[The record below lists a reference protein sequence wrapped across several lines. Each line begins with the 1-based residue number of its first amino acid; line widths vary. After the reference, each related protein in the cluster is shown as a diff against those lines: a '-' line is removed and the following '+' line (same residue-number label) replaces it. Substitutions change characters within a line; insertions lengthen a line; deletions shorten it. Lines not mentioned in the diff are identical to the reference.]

1 MFPFGWIRHVTHP
14 TSESLPARAPAA
26 PTLLPK
32 NVHMLGAGG
41 AGLSGAARLLAEA
54 GHRVTGHD
62 RESSPF
68 TEALG
73 GMGVTVRLGASDA
86 DHLPVDAELV
96 ARSAAISDDDPQ
108 VVAARSRGL
117 EVIKYAE
124 LLGRL
129 CPTDR
134 TLAVAGTH
142 GKTTTTWMLHE
153 ALEAAGGPAPGTLV
167 GGLHQARGVNAISPD
182 RGGWFAVEACEYD
195 RSFLQLS
202 PFGAAVT
209 NFEEDH
215 LDCYGTL
222 AELERSF
229 CRFVERASAEGLVVL
244 GADVPASLREAA
256 RGRVWS
262 MGEELELDLLGQQR
276 GYFRFQVRGP
286 GWETPEVQLS
296 VPGRF
301 NVDDAAI
308 AIALAVGCAGVSP
321 AAAAR
326 GVAEFPGAARRF
338 ERWGEPGGVPFV
350 HDYAHHPT
358 ELRVTIEAAR
368 RAFPGRRLEVLFQ
381 PHQASRTARH
391 MEGFVEALRGCDRV
405 VVADVYGA
413 RRHIDRIEGA
423 DAATLASKLRRAG
436 VDASAGGPPAE
447 AGARFVEDLS
457 QHAAAL
463 VMGAGDIDTLK
474 PDLLDAVA
482 LRFPSGS

>member
-1 MFPFGWIRHVTHP
+1 
-14 TSESLPARAPAA
+14 
-26 PTLLPK
+26 
-32 NVHMLGAGG
+32 MLGAGG

-54 GHRVTGHD
+54 GHEVSGHD
-62 RESSPF
+62 REASPF
-68 TEALG
+68 TELLGALG
-73 GMGVTVRLGASDA
+73 VPVALGASEA
-86 DHLPVDAELV
+86 DLLPPGTELV
-96 ARSAAISDDDPQ
+96 ARSAAISDEDPQ
-108 VVAARSRGL
+108 VVTARARGL

-129 CPTDR
+129 CPVDR

-167 GGLHQARGVNAISPD
+167 GGLHQARRLNAISPD
-182 RGGWFAVEACEYD
+182 PTGWFAVEACEYD
-195 RSFLQLS
+195 RSFLQLQ
-202 PFGAAVT
+202 PFGAIVT

-215 LDCYGTL
+215 LDCYGSL
-222 AELERSF
+222 AELERGF
-229 CRFVERASAEGLVVL
+229 CRFVDRVSSEGLVVL
-244 GADVPASLREAA
+244 GAEVPDTIAEAV
-256 RGRVWS
+256 RGRVWR
-262 MGEELELDLLGQQR
+262 MGREVHLDLLGQDR

-286 GWETPEVQLS
+286 GWTTPEVQLS

-301 NVDDAAI
+301 NVEDAAL

-338 ERWGEPGGVPFV
+338 ERWGESGGIPVV

-358 ELRVTIEAAR
+358 EVRVTIEAAR
-368 RAFPGRRLEVLFQ
+368 RAFPGRDLQVLFQ

-391 MEGFVEALRGCDRV
+391 MEGFVEALRGTGRV
-405 VVADVYGA
+405 VVTDVYGA
-413 RRHIDRIEGA
+413 RKHIDRIEGA

-436 VDASAGGPPAE
+436 VDAVAGGSLMNSCSRFAE
-447 AGARFVEDLS
+447 GMKPNGC
-457 QHAAAL
+457 AL

-474 PDLLDAVA
+474 LDLLDALA
-482 LRFPSGS
+482 LRFAPGS

>member
-1 MFPFGWIRHVTHP
+1 MVPVTNR
-14 TSESLPARAPAA
+14 TSESSPSRAAQAA
-26 PTLLPK
+26 PRLP
-32 NVHMLGAGG
+32 HRLHLLGAGG
-41 AGLSGAARLLAEA
+41 AGLSGAARLLAHA

-62 RESSPF
+62 REASPF
-68 TEALG
+68 TAALG
-73 GMGVTVRLGASDA
+73 ELGVQVQLGASATDQ
-86 DHLPVDAELV
+86 LPEDAELV
-96 ARSAAISDDDPQ
+96 ARSAAVSDDDPQ
-108 VVAARSRGL
+108 VRAARARGL
-117 EVIKYAE
+117 EVIKYSE

-129 CPTDR
+129 CPVDR

-167 GGLHQARGVNAISPD
+167 GGLHQTRGLNAIAPD
-182 RGGWFAVEACEYD
+182 PAGWFAVEACEYD

-215 LDCYGTL
+215 LDCYGSL
-222 AELERSF
+222 EELERSF
-229 CRFVERASAEGLVVL
+229 CRFVERVSSDGLVVL
-244 GADVPASLREAA
+244 GSDVPASLREAA
-256 RGRVWS
+256 RGRVWT
-262 MGEELELDLLGQQR
+262 MGQEVQLDLLGQQR

-286 GWETPEVQLS
+286 GWSTPEVQLA

-338 ERWGEPGGVPFV
+338 ERWGEPGGVPVV

-391 MEGFVEALRGCDRV
+391 MDGFVEALRGCDRV
-405 VVADVYGA
+405 VVTDVYGA

-436 VDASAGGPPAE
+436 VDAVAGGAPAE
-447 AGARFVEDLS
+447 AGVRFVDGL
-457 QHAAAL
+457 AAGACAL

-474 PDLLDAVA
+474 LDLLDAVA
-482 LRFPSGS
+482 LRFPPGR